1 MPRLLYFVT
10 EDWAFINHFAD
21 RAAAARDAGYQVSL
35 ITRVNADADRIRAMG
50 IDLIPVDID
59 RSSTN
64 PLMDLRLIATLVR
77 VYRRVRP
84 DVAHHF
90 ALKPILYGTI
100 AAKCAGVRHIVNAPT
115 GMGFVF
121 SSETNKARLLRP
133 WVDGAMRLLLNP
145 AGSHVVLE
153 NEDDLQ
159 DLRRRGL
166 IAVEH
171 SSLIRGAGVSLER
184 FHPAPKPSG
193 PPVVVVVARMLRDKG
208 IVEFVEAARLLRAR
222 GVDAVFRL
230 VGGTDSGNPTS
241 IDPAT
246 LHGWQREGH
255 VEWLGLR
262 SDVPDLLAASHIA
275 CLPSYREGLPKSLV
289 EAASAGLPIVT
300 TDVPGCRQVVR
311 DGIEGLLVPVRDP
324 AALAEALGSLI
335 GDPLL
340 RAQMGMAARAR
351 AVEKFSLERINAE
364 TLELYRSILTD

>member
-10 EDWAFINHFAD
+10 EDWAFLNHFAD
-21 RAAAARDAGYQVSL
+21 RAVAARDTGYQVSL

-50 IDLIPVDID
+50 IDLIPIDID

-64 PLMDLRLIATLVR
+64 PLVDLRLIATLVR

-121 SSETNKARLLRP
+121 SSETTKARLLRP

-145 AGSHVVLE
+145 VGSHVVLE

-166 IAVEH
+166 IAVER
-171 SSLIRGAGVSLER
+171 SSLIRGAGVSMER

-230 VGGTDSGNPTS
+230 VGGTDAGNPTS

-246 LHGWQREGH
+246 LLGWQREGI

-262 SDVPDLLAASHIA
+262 TDIPDLLAASHIA

-311 DGIEGLLVPVRDP
+311 DGIEGLLVPARDH
-324 AALAEALGSLI
+324 AALADALESLI

-340 RAQMGMAARAR
+340 RARMGAAARAR
-351 AVEKFSLERINAE
+351 AVEKFSLGRVNAE
-364 TLELYRSILTD
+364 TLELYQSILTH

>member
-10 EDWAFINHFAD
+10 EDWAFLNHFAD
-21 RAAAARDAGYQVSL
+21 RAVAARDAGYQVSL

-50 IDLIPVDID
+50 IDLIPIDID

-64 PLMDLRLIATLVR
+64 PLVDLRLIATLVR

-121 SSETNKARLLRP
+121 SSGTTKARLLRP

-145 AGSHVVLE
+145 VGSHVVLE

-159 DLRRRGL
+159 YLRRRGL

-171 SSLIRGAGVSLER
+171 SSLIRGAGVSMER

-193 PPVVVVVARMLRDKG
+193 PPIVVVVARMLRDKG

-230 VGGTDSGNPTS
+230 VGGTDAGNPTS

-246 LHGWQREGH
+246 LQSWQREGI

-262 SDVPDLLAASHIA
+262 TDVPDLLAASHIA

-300 TDVPGCRQVVR
+300 TDVPGCREVVR
-311 DGIEGLLVPVRDP
+311 DGIEGLLVPARDH
-324 AALAEALGSLI
+324 AALADALGILI
-335 GDPLL
+335 GDPQL
-340 RAQMGMAARAR
+340 RARMGAAARAR
-351 AVEKFSLERINAE
+351 AVEKFSLERVNTE
-364 TLELYRSILTD
+364 TLELYQSILTH